1 MMERNEL
8 ELEQPVVEKEEVEVE
23 DVEEE
28 IEETMEDFM
37 DQINDSF
44 KDLRRGD
51 LVDAR
56 IIQVLGDSIITDISY
71 VQDGVVYE
79 QELVKKAS
87 EYKENETL
95 KLIIIDFSKEGQVVL
110 SETKAQRQFGQA
122 ILEDAVANNSTFEG
136 EILKTAKG
144 GFRISVSGV
153 EGYLPFS
160 LYQSRYLENPEE
172 LVGTKTLLKVEKN
185 DNRGYVFTRLPIEK
199 EIYDKVKRDFY
210 QAHQK
215 GDVVEGR
222 LEGFNR
228 GGVVVN
234 VDGMRGFI
242 PRSEVS
248 YSRETKAEDLI
259 SEGDVLKLVIRELS
273 ERDEKLILSLK
284 DLIEDPWSRIDEEV
298 AVGDV
303 FEVYP
308 NGENQ
313 NFYFY
318 ELVEGIQGS
327 LFKKDLPV
335 EVKGTENAHVLEVV
349 SIDKERKRIE
359 LSYYFEVDA
368 YEEEEAD
375 EENSNSIGNLFGDAL
390 KGLKFD

>member
-1 MMERNEL
+1 MERNEL